1 MAKSTKRDLHQEVT
15 DKIIARIEQGAFS
28 AGELWNKKACI
39 GSQASALLPVNA
51 TTGKA
56 YNGINRLILFLEMA
70 VNDDY
75 SENLWV
81 TYNQA
86 KKEGWQVRK
95 GQKSVALCFY
105 SKYTKEDKDGKE
117 KDLFFMKSFNV
128 FNVAQLDGYE
138 KSANTN
144 TAIITTADSNETLQ
158 TILKNTDV
166 TLLPEGG
173 DQAFYAPAFDAIQ
186 MPPRKAFTS
195 EEAWSAT
202 YTHELVHTTL
212 HASRLDRRY
221 KEVYGTKEGYAREEL
236 VAELG
241 SAFLCSQLGF
251 IQETLEFH
259 ASYLASWCQVLKED
273 KKAIFKACS
282 DAQKASDFILENW
295 AGIKQEEE
303 TAAA

>member
-15 DKIIARIEQGAFS
+15 DKILARIEQGNFKS
-28 AGELWNKKACI
+28 CELWSKKACV

-95 GQKSVALCFY
+95 GQKSVTLCFY
-105 SKYTKEDKDGKE
+105 SKYTKEDKNGDE
-117 KDLFFMKSFNV
+117 KDIFFMKSFNV

-138 KSANTN
+138 AKDVTN
-144 TAIITTADSNETLQ
+144 NNVITTIDNNEVMAEILQ
-158 TILKNTDV
+158 NTDV
-166 TLLPEGG
+166 TILPEGG

-186 MPPRKAFTS
+186 MPPRKAFIS
-195 EEAWSAT
+195 EAT
-202 YTHELVHTTL
+202 YTSVLSHELSHATGHTK
-212 HASRLDRRY
+212 RLNRQYR
-221 KEVYGTKEGYAREEL
+221 EIYGSKEGYAREEL
-236 VAELG
+236 VAEL
-241 SAFLCSQLGF
+241 SAAFLSTELGY

-259 ASYLASWCQVLKED
+259 ASYLNSWAEVLRKD
-273 KKAIFKACS
+273 KKAIFKACA
-282 DAQKASDFILENW
+282 DAQKATDFILENW
-295 AGIKQEEE
+295 AKIEKINEV
-303 TAAA
+303 AA